1 MAVRIFGNPIS
12 RYSYRVLKT
21 APSQC
26 VCGMSQKVGRLV
38 EISTG
43 ADEAGEYE
51 MAAAAAAIA
60 KRWKRIRILHW
71 IPIPVRQA
79 REQRSEVG
87 GQMSER
93 PEETAQMPD
102 LRPLNSVTS
111 DFW

>member
-12 RYSYRVLKT
+12 RYSSRVLKT

-26 VCGMSQKVGRLV
+26 VCGMCQKVGRLV

-43 ADEAGEYE
+43 ADEAGEHE

-79 REQRSEVG
+79 RAQRSEVG
-87 GQMSER
+87 GQRSER
-93 PEETAQMPD
+93 DQRR
-102 LRPLNSVTS
+102 RPTS
-111 DFW
+111 DF

>member
-12 RYSYRVLKT
+12 RYSSRVLKT

-60 KRWKRIRILHW
+60 KRCKRIRILHW

-79 REQRSEVG
+79 RGQRSEVG
-87 GQMSER
+87 GQRSEVR
-93 PEETAQMPD
+93 GQRSEIRDQKSED
-102 LRPLNSVTS
+102 R
-111 DFW
+111 D